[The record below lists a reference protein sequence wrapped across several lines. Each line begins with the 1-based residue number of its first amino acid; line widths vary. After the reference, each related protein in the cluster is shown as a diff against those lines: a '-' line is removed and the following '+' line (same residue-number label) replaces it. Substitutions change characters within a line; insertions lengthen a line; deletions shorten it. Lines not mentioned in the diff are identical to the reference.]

1 MAFDQHLLALRGWAR
16 GGPQKLFFI
25 FLRFRRDAEAQSFR
39 GAVNGARGT
48 RSGGGVNEEVLGLW
62 DLDPE
67 GREGLWP
74 AAPGRLPPGFGED
87 GALMLAASF
96 RRCP

>member
-1 MAFDQHLLALRGWAR
+1 MGREGLDPG
-16 GGPQKLFFI
+16 
-25 FLRFRRDAEAQSFR
+25 E
-39 GAVNGARGT
+39 
-48 RSGGGVNEEVLGLW
+48 GVNEEVLGLW

>member
-1 MAFDQHLLALRGWAR
+1 M
-16 GGPQKLFFI
+16 
-25 FLRFRRDAEAQSFR
+25 
-39 GAVNGARGT
+39 
-48 RSGGGVNEEVLGLW
+48 LGLW